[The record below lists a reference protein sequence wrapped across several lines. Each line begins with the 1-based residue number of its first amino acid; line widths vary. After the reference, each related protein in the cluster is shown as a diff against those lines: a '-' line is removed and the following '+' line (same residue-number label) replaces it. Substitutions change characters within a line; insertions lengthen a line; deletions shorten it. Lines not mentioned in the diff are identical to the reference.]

1 MPRPH
6 PGRSRGDRT
15 SSDLMQLYLQDI
27 GRFDL
32 LRADEELTL
41 ARLVQGRQQL
51 LLRRRQLEDAHPILK
66 ALTTLERL
74 PSPSLTGDQRQGLQ
88 EARTH
93 WAHLEGVS
101 PTQLLQSLRQGQR
114 ARDRLIQT
122 NLRLVVAVARKYQN
136 RGLELLDLIQEG
148 TIGLERAVE
157 NYDPTRGFRFST
169 YAYWWIRQG
178 ITRALINQSRLIRL
192 PSHIADKLN
201 RLHRAEQTLR
211 ESLGRRPSVAEL
223 ATATGLE
230 EANVRLILERQP
242 KAVSLDRPLGQDL
255 DSDLGDLIEDNHA
268 TPEQWL
274 SLRELHQDLEQL
286 LDGLSQREATVI
298 RLRFGLEDDTP
309 HTLAEIGADLQL
321 SRERVRQIESRA
333 LRKLRHPDRSDRV
346 HDYLVALDR
355 DG

>member
-1 MPRPH
+1 
-6 PGRSRGDRT
+6 
-15 SSDLMQLYLQDI
+15 
-27 GRFDL
+27 
-32 LRADEELTL
+32 
-41 ARLVQGRQQL
+41 
-51 LLRRRQLEDAHPILK
+51 
-66 ALTTLERL
+66 
-74 PSPSLTGDQRQGLQ
+74 
-88 EARTH
+88 
-93 WAHLEGVS
+93 
-101 PTQLLQSLRQGQR
+101 
-114 ARDRLIQT
+114 
-122 NLRLVVAVARKYQN
+122 
-136 RGLELLDLIQEG
+136 
-148 TIGLERAVE
+148 
-157 NYDPTRGFRFST
+157 
-169 YAYWWIRQG
+169 
-178 ITRALINQSRLIRL
+178 
-192 PSHIADKLN
+192 
-201 RLHRAEQTLR
+201 LR

-274 SLRELHQDLEQL
+274 SLRELHQELEQL

-333 LRKLRHPDRSDRV
+333 LRKLRHLDRSDRL